1 MCTHVTSHS
10 AVGVIALQ
18 TVSQFSCTAP
28 ATHSA
33 RADGTAP
40 ATHATTIIQN
50 TARGGGAASRTL
62 YCFEAE
68 RAGSSF
74 ETDRSDAFNA

>member
-1 MCTHVTSHS
+1 M
-10 AVGVIALQ
+10 ALGRSTCFYQ
-18 TVSQFSCTAP
+18 
-28 ATHSA
+28 HL
-33 RADGTAP
+33 
-40 ATHATTIIQN
+40 QN